1 MTSHIYRP
9 EHKHPEPY
17 QQDLN
22 PDASKGLN
30 WGLAGP
36 HPEKEQPRTAYDVK
50 EVHRW
55 LCEVSDEEL
64 QQIPLMP
71 AGSRLESNAHYLD
84 LADARRQEYKAE
96 GTETVPEGKYI
107 VPKSEVD
114 FELWNWLR
122 GVKDP
127 ARTGG
132 RPKST

>member
-36 HPEKEQPRTAYDVK
+36 HPEKESPQTAFDVK
-50 EVHRW
+50 EIHRW
-55 LCEVSDEEL
+55 LAEVSDDEL
-64 QQIPLMP
+64 KQIPVMP
-71 AGSRLESNAHYLD
+71 AGARLESNATYLNLGD
-84 LADARRQEYKAE
+84 ADRREFTAE
-96 GTETVPEGKYI
+96 GNEEVQSGDYI

-122 GVKDP
+122 GESDP
-127 ARTGG
+127 QRTGG
-132 RPKST
+132 RPRPR

>member
-36 HPEKEQPRTAYDVK
+36 HPEKNGPRTAYDVK
-50 EVHRW
+50 ELHRW
-55 LCEVSDEEL
+55 LCEIPDDEL
-64 QQIPLMP
+64 KLIPILP
-71 AGSRLESNAHYLD
+71 VGARLEADAVYLD
-84 LADARRQEYKAE
+84 LADANRQEFKAE
-96 GTETVPEGKYI
+96 GKEDVREGQLI
-107 VPKSEVD
+107 APKSEVD

-122 GVKDP
+122 GETDP
-127 ARTGG
+127 VRTGG
-132 RPKST
+132 RPKPR